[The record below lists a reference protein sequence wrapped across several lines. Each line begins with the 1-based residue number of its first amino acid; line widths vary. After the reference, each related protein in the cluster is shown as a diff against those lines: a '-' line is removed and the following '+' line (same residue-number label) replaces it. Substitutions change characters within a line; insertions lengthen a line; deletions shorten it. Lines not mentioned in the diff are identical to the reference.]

1 MTAELTCSS
10 VQNTLWNY
18 LEGTIDE
25 SERRAI
31 AMHLRECRDC
41 DLYRSE
47 ARSMRTGLK
56 SLPAKNVPSMLST
69 RLAVIASRE
78 RSRLLLRRDLAARMS
93 ELRSTAKLVFDNLL
107 KPIAV
112 PAAGGMLA
120 SLFCF
125 VAIVDTLHYHPEWQ
139 PDMPVGLFTQVTV
152 NDLSPF
158 SVDGSAD
165 VLGVQLT
172 VDPDGAVSDF
182 ELPNGK
188 VSPDEMKEVGNLVL
202 FSTFK
207 PATAFGQPVT
217 GKIRVDIRHINIRG

>member
-1 MTAELTCSS
+1 MIAELNCRS
-10 VQNTLWNY
+10 VQNTLWDY
-18 LEGTIDE
+18 AAGAVEEDE
-25 SERRAI
+25 RHGI
-31 AMHLRECRDC
+31 AMHLEDCRDC
-41 DLYRSE
+41 DWMYRAE
-47 ARSMRTGLK
+47 VRSMRAGLK
-56 SLPAKNVPSMLST
+56 SLPAKTVPSMVST
-69 RLAVIASRE
+69 KLAVIASRE
-78 RSRLLLRRDLAARMS
+78 RSRAMLRRDLKARLS
-93 ELRSTAKLVFDNLL
+93 ELRSSAKLLFDNLL

-139 PDMPVGLFTQVTV
+139 ADIPVGLFTQVTL

-158 SVDGSAD
+158 SVEGTDMI
-165 VLGVQLT
+165 GVQLT

-182 ELPNGK
+182 ELPQGK
-188 VSPDEMKEVGNLVL
+188 VSPEEMKEIGNLVL

>member
-1 MTAELTCSS
+1 MTAELTCSW
-10 VQNTLWNY
+10 VQDTLWDY
-18 LEGTIDE
+18 LDGAVDE

-41 DLYRSE
+41 SFYRSD
-47 ARSMRTGLK
+47 ARSMRVGLK
-56 SLPAKNVPSMLST
+56 GLPAKTVPPMVTT

-78 RSRLLLRRDLAARMS
+78 RSRSLLRRDLAARLS
-93 ELRSTAKLVFDNLL
+93 ELRSKAKLLFDNLL

-158 SVDGSAD
+158 SVAGSAD

-172 VDPDGAVSDF
+172 VDSNGAVSDF
-182 ELPNGK
+182 ELPQGK
-188 VSPDEMKEVGNLVL
+188 VSREEMNEVGNLVM